1 MSDKKTAEEKS
12 LDLSFSLLWPEGRKT
27 EVTEI
32 HGQSGADLG
41 LEKLIEF
48 CHG

>member
-1 MSDKKTAEEKS
+1 MSDKKTTEEKS

-32 HGQSGADLG
+32 H
-41 LEKLIEF
+41 
-48 CHG
+48 